1 MGSFAC
7 VWNQMVRGTGVENI
21 DPVLALIYLLIFP
34 GVFFLFAFSLFTEY
48 MDRKLYARIQRRVGP
63 PFLQPFADL
72 VKLASK
78 EDIIPEKAEGFMF
91 TAAPLFAVAAIFAA
105 YLYLPIVTTTGLH
118 SFNGD
123 LVVVL
128 YLLMIPT
135 LAMFLGGWYSGNVF
149 GQKGG
154 MRVAS
159 LLFSY
164 EIPFFLALLS
174 PALVEGSW
182 KMADI
187 VSFQQAHPLALVVT
201 VLGFGIAVV
210 SLQGKLER
218 LPFDIPEAETEIV
231 AGPLVE
237 YSGRRLALFRLAR
250 DAEMVVG
257 AGLISVVFL
266 GGPMPLLSLQP
277 VYLSWALGGVI
288 FLLKTLFVVLLLIL
302 IKSAVARIRTDQM
315 ISFAYKWLIP
325 LTFVQIFIIIIIR
338 YFGGI

>member
-1 MGSFAC
+1 M
-7 VWNQMVRGTGVENI
+7 NTI
-21 DPVLALIYLLIFP
+21 LALIYILIFP
-34 GVFFLFAFSLFTEY
+34 GFVFLFSFSLFTQY
-48 MDRKLYARIQRRVGP
+48 LDRKVYARIQRRVGP

-72 VKLASK
+72 VKLSAK
-78 EDIIPEKAEGFMF
+78 EDVVPEKAEYFMF
-91 TAAPLFAVAAIFAA
+91 TAAPLVGLAAIFAA
-105 YLYLPIVTTTGLH
+105 FLYLPIVTSSGLH

-123 LVVVL
+123 LIVVL
-128 YLLMIPT
+128 YLLIIPT
-135 LAMFLGGWYSGNVF
+135 LALFLGGWYSGNVF

-164 EIPFFLALLS
+164 EIPFFLSLLT
-174 PALVEGSW
+174 PALVRGSW
-182 KMADI
+182 RMADI
-187 VSFQQAHPLALVVT
+187 IDFEAAHPIVIIISL
-201 VLGFGIAVV
+201 LGFVIAII

-257 AGLISVVFL
+257 AGLIAVIFL
-266 GGPMPLLSLQP
+266 GGPMPLLDIKP
-277 VYLSWALGGVI
+277 IYLSWICGAFV
-288 FLLKTLFVVLLLIL
+288 FLLKTLFVIFLLIL

-315 ISFAYKWLIP
+315 ISLAYKWLIP
-325 LTFVQIFIIIIIR
+325 LTLVQIFIAIMVR
-338 YFGGI
+338 FFGGV

>member
-1 MGSFAC
+1 M
-7 VWNQMVRGTGVENI
+7 NTL
-21 DPVLALIYLLIFP
+21 LAIIYLLIFP
-34 GVFFLFAFSLFTEY
+34 GFLFLFSFSLFTEY
-48 MDRKLYARIQRRVGP
+48 LDRKLYARMQRRVGP

-78 EDIIPEKAEGFMF
+78 EDIVPEKAERFMF
-91 TAAPLFAVAAIFAA
+91 SIVPIFAVAATFAA
-105 YLYLPIVTTTGLH
+105 FLYLPIVTTTGFH
-118 SFNGD
+118 SFDGD
-123 LVVVL
+123 LIVVL
-128 YLLMIPT
+128 YLLTIPT
-135 LAMFLGGWYSGNVF
+135 LALFLGGWYSGNVF

-164 EIPFFLALLS
+164 EIPFFLALLT
-174 PALVEGSW
+174 PALVQGSW

-187 VSFQQAHPLALVVT
+187 ITFEVTHPLAFLVSL
-201 VLGFGIAVV
+201 LGFVIGVI

-250 DAEMVVG
+250 DVEMVVG
-257 AGLISVVFL
+257 AGLIAVIFL
-266 GGPMPLLSLQP
+266 GGPLPLLITEP
-277 VYLSWALGGVI
+277 VYLSWVWGALL
-288 FLLKTLFVVLLLIL
+288 FLLKTLFVIFILIL

-315 ISFAYKWLIP
+315 INLAYKWLIP
-325 LTFVQIFIIIIIR
+325 LALIQILIAVIIR
-338 YFGGI
+338 YLGGI

>member
-1 MGSFAC
+1 
-7 VWNQMVRGTGVENI
+7 VEGI
-21 DPVLALIYLLIFP
+21 DLLFSIVYLLFFP
-34 GVFFLFAFSLFTEY
+34 GFLFLFAFSLFTEY
-48 MDRKLYARIQRRVGP
+48 LDRKVYARIQRRVGP

-72 VKLASK
+72 VKLSAK
-78 EDIIPEKAEGFMF
+78 EDIVPEKAENFMF
-91 TAAPLFAVAAIFAA
+91 TAAPIIGLAAIFAA
-105 YLYLPIVTTTGLH
+105 FLYLPIVSTTGLH

-128 YLLMIPT
+128 YLLTIPT

-164 EIPFFLALLS
+164 EIPFFLALLT
-174 PALVEGSW
+174 PALVQGSW
-182 KMADI
+182 KLADI
-187 VSFQQAHPLALVVT
+187 TRFESTHPLEFVVSL
-201 VLGFGIAVV
+201 LGFIIGLIA
-210 SLQGKLER
+210 LQGKLER

-257 AGLISVVFL
+257 AGLLAVVFL
-266 GGPMPLLSLQP
+266 AGPEPLLQIEP
-277 VYLSWALGGVI
+277 VYLSWVVAALVFLVKTLFVI
-288 FLLKTLFVVLLLIL
+288 FLLILL
-302 IKSAVARIRTDQM
+302 KSAVARIRTDQM
-315 ISFAYKWLIP
+315 ISFAYQWLIP
-325 LTFVQIFIIIIIR
+325 LALVQIFIAIMIR
-338 YFGGI
+338 FFGGI

>member
-1 MGSFAC
+1 
-7 VWNQMVRGTGVENI
+7 V
-21 DPVLALIYLLIFP
+21 YLLVFP
-34 GVFFLFAFSLFTEY
+34 GFLFLFGFSLFVEY
-48 MDRKLYARIQRRVGP
+48 LDRKVYARIQRRVGP
-63 PFLQPFADL
+63 PFLQPFADFI
-72 VKLASK
+72 KLAAK
-78 EDIIPEKAEGFMF
+78 EDIVPEKADSFMF
-91 TAAPLFAVAAIFAA
+91 TAAPIFALAAIFAA
-105 YLYLPIVTTTGLH
+105 FLYIPIVAPSGLH

-128 YLLMIPT
+128 YLLTIPT

-149 GQKGG
+149 GQRGG

-174 PALVEGSW
+174 PALVEGTW
-182 KMADI
+182 RMADI
-187 VSFQQAHPLALVVT
+187 VSFQTLHPAVLVVT
-201 VLGFGIAVV
+201 LLGFFIAVI

-237 YSGRRLALFRLAR
+237 YSGRRLALLRLAR

-257 AGLISVVFL
+257 AGLIATVFL
-266 GGPMPLLSLQP
+266 DGPMPLLATNP
-277 VYLSWALGGVI
+277 PYLSWMLGAGV
-288 FLLKTLFVVLLLIL
+288 FLIKTLFVIFLLIL

-315 ISFAYKWLIP
+315 ISLAYKWLIP
-325 LTFVQIFIIIIIR
+325 LALVQMLIAILIR
-338 YFGGI
+338 FTGGI

>member
-1 MGSFAC
+1 MESM
-7 VWNQMVRGTGVENI
+7 NTI
-21 DPVLALIYLLIFP
+21 LAFVYLLIFP
-34 GVFFLFAFSLFTEY
+34 GFVFLFSFSLFTEY
-48 MDRKLYARIQRRVGP
+48 LDRKIYARIQRRVGP

-72 VKLASK
+72 VKLAAK
-78 EDIIPEKAEGFMF
+78 EDVVPEKAEHFMF
-91 TAAPLFAVAAIFAA
+91 TAAPLIGLTAIFAA
-105 YLYLPIVTTTGLH
+105 FLYLPIVTSSGLH

-123 LVVVL
+123 LIVVL
-128 YLLMIPT
+128 YLLTIPT
-135 LAMFLGGWYSGNVF
+135 LALFLGGWYSGNVF

-164 EIPFFLALLS
+164 EIPFFLSLLT
-174 PALVEGSW
+174 PAMIQGSW
-182 KMADI
+182 RMTDI
-187 VSFQQAHPLALVVT
+187 INFEVAHPIVLIISL
-201 VLGFGIAVV
+201 LGFVIALI

-257 AGLISVVFL
+257 AGLIAVIFL
-266 GGPMPLLSLQP
+266 GGPMPLIGTTP
-277 VYLSWALGGVI
+277 IYLSWIFAALV
-288 FLLKTLFVVLLLIL
+288 FLLKTLFVIFLLIL

-315 ISFAYKWLIP
+315 ISLAYKWLIP
-325 LTFVQIFIIIIIR
+325 ITLFQIFIALMVR
-338 YFGGI
+338 FFGGI

>member
-1 MGSFAC
+1 MEG
-7 VWNQMVRGTGVENI
+7 I
-21 DPVLALIYLLIFP
+21 DIFLTLLYLFIFP
-34 GVFFLFAFSLFTEY
+34 GFLFLFAFSLFTEY
-48 MDRKLYARIQRRVGP
+48 LDRKIYARMQRRVGP

-72 VKLASK
+72 VKLAAK
-78 EDIIPEKAEGFMF
+78 EDIVPEKAERFMF
-91 TAAPLFAVAAIFAA
+91 TTAPIIGLAAIFAA
-105 YLYLPIVTTTGLH
+105 YLYLPIVASTGLH

-128 YLLMIPT
+128 YLLTIPT

-164 EIPFFLALLS
+164 EIPFFLALLT
-174 PALVEGSW
+174 PALIEGSW

-187 VSFQQAHPLALVVT
+187 THFEITHPLEIIVSL
-201 VLGFGIAVV
+201 LGFVIGLIA
-210 SLQGKLER
+210 LQGKLER

-257 AGLISVVFL
+257 AGLLAVVFL
-266 GGPMPLLSLQP
+266 AGPEPIVQLQP
-277 VYLSWALGGVI
+277 IYLSWIVGTLM
-288 FLLKTLFVVLLLIL
+288 FLAKTLFVIFLLIL

-325 LTFVQIFIIIIIR
+325 LALVQIFIAIIVR
-338 YFGGI
+338 FLGGI

>member
-1 MGSFAC
+1 
-7 VWNQMVRGTGVENI
+7 MVRATGVGGI
-21 DPVLALIYLLIFP
+21 DLFLALIYLLIFP
-34 GVFFLFAFSLFTEY
+34 GVVFLFAFSLFTEY

-63 PFLQPFADL
+63 PFFQPFADL

-78 EDIIPEKAEGFMF
+78 EDILPEKAEGFMF
-91 TAAPLFAVAAIFAA
+91 TAAPIFAVAAIFAA
-105 YLYLPIVTTTGLH
+105 FLYIPIVSTTGLH

-135 LAMFLGGWYSGNVF
+135 LALFLGGWYSGNVF

-174 PALVEGSW
+174 PALVVGSW

-187 VSFQQAHPLALVVT
+187 LSLQESHPLTLIIG
-201 VLGFGIAVV
+201 VLGFVIAVV

-257 AGLISVVFL
+257 AGLITAVFL
-266 GGPMPLLSLQP
+266 GGPLPLVSLQP
-277 VYLSWALGGVI
+277 VILTWILGAVV
-288 FLLKTLFVVLLLIL
+288 FLLKTLFVILLLIL

-315 ISFAYKWLIP
+315 ISFAYRWLIP
-325 LTFVQIFIIIIIR
+325 LTFIQMFIILIIR
-338 YFGGI
+338 AAGWIP

>member
-1 MGSFAC
+1 
-7 VWNQMVRGTGVENI
+7 MVCAKGVESVNTI
-21 DPVLALIYLLIFP
+21 LAFVYLFIFP
-34 GVFFLFAFSLFTEY
+34 GFLFLFSFSLFTEY
-48 MDRKLYARIQRRVGP
+48 LDRKVYARIQRRVGP

-72 VKLASK
+72 VKLSAK
-78 EDIIPEKAEGFMF
+78 EDVVPEKAEHFMF
-91 TAAPLFAVAAIFAA
+91 TAAPLVGLAAIFAA
-105 YLYLPIVTTTGLH
+105 FLYLPIVATTGLH
-118 SFNGD
+118 SFDGD
-123 LVVVL
+123 LIVVL
-128 YLLMIPT
+128 YLLTIPT
-135 LAMFLGGWYSGNVF
+135 LALFLGGWYSGNVF

-164 EIPFFLALLS
+164 EIPFFLSLLT
-174 PALVEGSW
+174 PALIRGSW

-187 VSFQQAHPLALVVT
+187 VNFEAAHPLVIIVSL
-201 VLGFGIAVV
+201 LGFVIALV

-257 AGLISVVFL
+257 AGLIAVMFL
-266 GGPMPLLSLQP
+266 GGPMPLLVTEP
-277 VYLSWALGGVI
+277 VYLSWIVGALL
-288 FLLKTLFVVLLLIL
+288 FLLKTLFIIFLLIL

-315 ISFAYKWLIP
+315 ISLAYKWLIP
-325 LTFVQIFIIIIIR
+325 LTLVQILIAIMVRF
-338 YFGGI
+338 FGGF

>member
-1 MGSFAC
+1 MESM
-7 VWNQMVRGTGVENI
+7 NTI
-21 DPVLALIYLLIFP
+21 LAFVYLLIFP
-34 GVFFLFAFSLFTEY
+34 GFVFLFSFSLFTEY
-48 MDRKLYARIQRRVGP
+48 LDRKIYARIQRRVGP

-72 VKLASK
+72 VKLAAK
-78 EDIIPEKAEGFMF
+78 EDIVPEKAEHFMF
-91 TAAPLFAVAAIFAA
+91 TAAPLIGLTAIFAA
-105 YLYLPIVTTTGLH
+105 FLYLPIVTSSGLH

-123 LVVVL
+123 LIVVL
-128 YLLMIPT
+128 YLLTIPT
-135 LAMFLGGWYSGNVF
+135 LALFLGGWYSGNVF

-164 EIPFFLALLS
+164 EIPFFLSLLT
-174 PALVEGSW
+174 PALIQGSW
-182 KMADI
+182 RMTDI
-187 VSFQQAHPLALVVT
+187 INFEVAHPIVLIISL
-201 VLGFGIAVV
+201 LGFVIALI

-257 AGLISVVFL
+257 AGLIAVIFL
-266 GGPMPLLSLQP
+266 GGPMPLIGTTP
-277 VYLSWALGGVI
+277 IYLSWIFAALV
-288 FLLKTLFVVLLLIL
+288 FLLKTLFVIFLLIL

-315 ISFAYKWLIP
+315 ISLAYKWLIP
-325 LTFVQIFIIIIIR
+325 ITLIQIFIALMVR
-338 YFGGI
+338 FFGGI

>member
-1 MGSFAC
+1 
-7 VWNQMVRGTGVENI
+7 
-21 DPVLALIYLLIFP
+21 
-34 GVFFLFAFSLFTEY
+34 
-48 MDRKLYARIQRRVGP
+48 LYARIQRRVGP
-63 PFLQPFADL
+63 PFFQPFADL

-78 EDIIPEKAEGFMF
+78 EDILPEKAEGFMF
-91 TAAPLFAVAAIFAA
+91 TAVPIFAVTAVFAA
-105 YLYLPIVTTTGLH
+105 FLYLPIVSTTGLH

-128 YLLMIPT
+128 YLLMLPT
-135 LAMFLGGWYSGNVF
+135 LALFLGGWYSGNVF

-164 EIPFFLALLS
+164 ESPFFLALLS
-174 PALVEGSW
+174 PALVAESW

-187 VSFQQAHPLALVVT
+187 LSLQQAHPLLLVIG
-201 VLGFGIAVV
+201 VLGFVIAVV

-257 AGLISVVFL
+257 AGLITAVFL
-266 GGPMPLLSLQP
+266 GGPLPLVTLSPAVLTWT
-277 VYLSWALGGVI
+277 VGAIV
-288 FLLKTLFVVLLLIL
+288 FLLKTLFVILLLIL

-315 ISFAYKWLIP
+315 ISFAYRWLIP
-325 LTFVQIFIIIIIR
+325 LTFIQIFIIIVVRAAGWIP
-338 YFGGI
+338 

>member
-1 MGSFAC
+1 M
-7 VWNQMVRGTGVENI
+7 NTI
-21 DPVLALIYLLIFP
+21 LAVVYLLIFP
-34 GVFFLFAFSLFTEY
+34 GVLFLFSFSLFTEY
-48 MDRKLYARIQRRVGP
+48 LDRKVYARVQRRVGP

-72 VKLASK
+72 VKLVAK
-78 EDIIPEKAEGFMF
+78 EDIVPEKAERFMF
-91 TAAPLFAVAAIFAA
+91 TAAPIVGLAAIFAA
-105 YLYLPIVTTTGLH
+105 FLYLPVVSTVGLH

-123 LVVVL
+123 LIVVL
-128 YLLMIPT
+128 YLLTIPT
-135 LAMFLGGWYSGNVF
+135 LSMFLGGWYSGNVF

-164 EIPFFLALLS
+164 EIPFFLSLLT
-174 PALVEGSW
+174 PALIQGSW
-182 KMADI
+182 RMADI
-187 VSFQQAHPLALVVT
+187 IEFENAHPIVLVLSL
-201 VLGFGIAVV
+201 LGFIIALL

-257 AGLISVVFL
+257 AGLIAVIFL
-266 GGPMPLLSLQP
+266 DGPMPLFALEP
-277 VYLSWALGGVI
+277 VYLSWLCAAGV
-288 FLLKTLFVVLLLIL
+288 FVLKTLFVIFLLIL

-315 ISFAYKWLIP
+315 ISLAYKWLIP
-325 LTFVQIFIIIIIR
+325 LTLVQIFVALMVR
-338 YFGGI
+338 FFGGI

>member
-1 MGSFAC
+1 M
-7 VWNQMVRGTGVENI
+7 I
-21 DPVLALIYLLIFP
+21 LALIYLLVFP
-34 GVFFLFAFSLFTEY
+34 GIVFLFSFSLFTEY

-63 PFLQPFADL
+63 PFFQPFADL

-78 EDIIPEKAEGFMF
+78 EDVLPEKAEGFMF
-91 TAAPLFAVAAIFAA
+91 TAVPIFAVAAVFAA
-105 YLYLPIVTTTGLH
+105 FLYLPIVSITGLH

-135 LAMFLGGWYSGNVF
+135 LALFLGGWYSGNVF

-174 PALVEGSW
+174 PALVAGSW

-187 VSFQQAHPLALVVT
+187 LSLQETHPLLLALGA
-201 VLGFGIAVV
+201 LGFVIALV

-257 AGLISVVFL
+257 AGLITAVFL
-266 GGPMPLLSLQP
+266 GGPLPLVNLSP
-277 VYLSWALGGVI
+277 VVLTWIIGTVV
-288 FLLKTLFVVLLLIL
+288 FLLKTLFVILLLIL

-315 ISFAYKWLIP
+315 ISFAYRWLIP
-325 LTFVQIFIIIIIR
+325 LTFIQIFIIIIVRATGWIP
-338 YFGGI
+338 

>member
-1 MGSFAC
+1 
-7 VWNQMVRGTGVENI
+7 MVCRKRVENMNT
-21 DPVLALIYLLIFP
+21 VLALIYLLIFP
-34 GVFFLFAFSLFTEY
+34 GFTFLFSFSLFTEY
-48 MDRKLYARIQRRVGP
+48 LDRKIYARIQRRVGP

-72 VKLASK
+72 IKLSAK
-78 EDIIPEKAEGFMF
+78 EDIIPEKAERFMF
-91 TAAPLFAVAAIFAA
+91 TIIPVIGLTAIFSAF
-105 YLYLPIVTTTGLH
+105 LYLPILSTTGLH

-123 LVVVL
+123 LIVVL
-128 YLLMIPT
+128 YLLTIPT
-135 LAMFLGGWYSGNVF
+135 LALFLGGWYSGNIF

-164 EIPFFLALLS
+164 EIPFFLSLLT
-174 PALVEGSW
+174 PAVITGSW
-182 KMADI
+182 KIKDI
-187 VSFQQAHPLALVVT
+187 VNYEVSHPFVMIISL
-201 VLGFGIAVV
+201 LGFCIALI

-257 AGLISVVFL
+257 AGLIAAIFL
-266 GGPMPLLSLQP
+266 AGPMPLLITEP
-277 VYLSWALGGVI
+277 TYLSWIWGAIL
-288 FLLKTLFVVLLLIL
+288 FLIKTLFVIFILIL

-315 ISFAYKWLIP
+315 INLAYKWLIP
-325 LTFVQIFIIIIIR
+325 LTLLQIFIVIIIR
-338 YFGGI
+338 FLGGI

>member
-1 MGSFAC
+1 
-7 VWNQMVRGTGVENI
+7 
-21 DPVLALIYLLIFP
+21 
-34 GVFFLFAFSLFTEY
+34 
-48 MDRKLYARIQRRVGP
+48 
-63 PFLQPFADL
+63 
-72 VKLASK
+72 
-78 EDIIPEKAEGFMF
+78 MF
-91 TAAPLFAVAAIFAA
+91 TIVPIFALAAIFTAF
-105 YLYLPIVTTTGLH
+105 LYLPIVALTGFH

-123 LVVVL
+123 LIVVL
-128 YLLMIPT
+128 YLLTIPT
-135 LAMFLGGWYSGNVF
+135 LALFLGGWYSGNVF

-164 EIPFFLALLS
+164 EIPFFLALLT
-174 PALVEGSW
+174 PALLEGSW

-187 VSFQQAHPLALVVT
+187 ISFEVNHPLSFLVSLLAFIIGV
-201 VLGFGIAVV
+201 IA
-210 SLQGKLER
+210 LQGKLER

-257 AGLISVVFL
+257 AGLIAVVFL
-266 GGPMPLLSLQP
+266 GGPMPLMSTNP
-277 VYLSWALGGVI
+277 VYLSWIVGAI
-288 FLLKTLFVVLLLIL
+288 FFLLKTLFVIFLLIL

-315 ISFAYKWLIP
+315 IRLAYKWLIP
-325 LTFVQIFIIIIIR
+325 LALIQIFIVILIR

>member
-1 MGSFAC
+1 
-7 VWNQMVRGTGVENI
+7 MVRRKGVEGI
-21 DPVLALIYLLIFP
+21 DLLLALIYLLVFP
-34 GVFFLFAFSLFTEY
+34 GVLFLFAFSLFTEY

-63 PFLQPFADL
+63 PFFQPFADL

-78 EDIIPEKAEGFMF
+78 EDIVPEKAERFMF
-91 TAAPLFAVAAIFAA
+91 TATPIFAVVAVFAA
-105 YLYLPIVTTTGLH
+105 FLYLPIVAITGLH

-135 LAMFLGGWYSGNVF
+135 LALFLGGWYSGNVF

-174 PALVEGSW
+174 PALMEGSW

-187 VSFQQAHPLALVVT
+187 ISFQETHPLTLLVG
-201 VLGFGIAVV
+201 VLGFVIAVV

-257 AGLISVVFL
+257 AGLITAMFL
-266 GGPMPLLSLQP
+266 GGPLPFVSLQP
-277 VYLSWALGGVI
+277 VVLTWVVGAVV
-288 FLLKTLFVVLLLIL
+288 FLMKTLFVILLLIL

-325 LTFVQIFIIIIIR
+325 LTFIQIFIILIIHAAGWIP
-338 YFGGI
+338 